1 MIQNLVERFLFV
13 FLVFGSFLSAQETQP
28 FDGAQGK
35 PLPQTQP
42 TAAPQ
47 TQPLNGAQDKLS
59 SPQTQPREIPQTQS
73 EIWPKKKTPR
83 EFILTIGAST
93 FSSLQPWNSPAKQND
108 NLRQTGFIAGAGM
121 RGINGFVFGQIKFA
135 SRKSDSYFGT
145 EISAGKTLRKI
156 GGVGFGAGI
165 RYWYASQKQ
174 EVMANDFWQVYAT
187 DKWHAGF
194 LSVNA
199 VFGKFNGS
207 NAQISALV
215 GSVYAATTA
224 EVYSNG
230 KQVGVGQLKKA
241 FIPAYGG
248 EIAGKL
254 RTSEKLAFTGSVL
267 YIGAPPVDLSGRQN
281 TVVPRTNVFL
291 VFGADYILPFK
302 LIGKTTGVGIQSTF
316 YLSEQEI
323 PIVKR
328 GISIGFCVR
337 P

>member
-1 MIQNLVERFLFV
+1 MTQKRFGTFLFV
-13 FLVFGSFLSAQETQP
+13 FLVFSSFLSAQETQP
-28 FDGAQGK
+28 FNFVQDKPATQTQPAAQTQPFDGAQGK
-35 PLPQTQP
+35 P
-42 TAAPQ
+42 
-47 TQPLNGAQDKLS
+47 

-73 EIWPKKKTPR
+73 EIWPKKKIR
-83 EFILTIGAST
+83 EFALTIGVSA
-93 FSSLQPWNSPAKQND
+93 FSSLQPWNSPTRQNER
-108 NLRQTGFIAGAGM
+108 LRQTGFIAGAGM
-121 RGINGFVFGQIKFA
+121 RSTTGFAIGQIVSTPKN
-135 SRKSDSYFGT
+135 KNNYFGT
-145 EISAGKTLRKI
+145 KISAGKTLRKI

-328 GISIGFCVR
+328 GIAIGFYVR